1 MIVDQNSDN
10 EFAKNFESAND
21 MLWTQWNQ
29 IEEFSLEF
37 LDDED
42 NDEDDFDDAVY
53 DAYHES
59 VESSLKKVLRRL
71 DKESVFEMTNKRE
84 NIHLGVLQGS
94 WSYDEMLLGP
104 FQDLNPPVSCQR
116 YEQEEVVFQRVLAAL
131 RR

>member
-21 MLWTQWNQ
+21 MLESQWNL
-29 IEEFSLEF
+29 IEDFSLEY

-94 WSYDEMLLGP
+94 WRYDEMLQGP
-104 FQDLNPPVSCQR
+104 FQDLNPPKSCQR
-116 YEQEEVVFQRVLAAL
+116 YEEDEVVFQRVLAAL

>member
-1 MIVDQNSDN
+1 
-10 EFAKNFESAND
+10 

-42 NDEDDFDDAVY
+42 NDEDEFDDAVY
-53 DAYHES
+53 DAYHEP
-59 VESSLKKVLRRL
+59 VESSLKKVLGRL
-71 DKESVFEMTNKRE
+71 DKESVLEMTNTRA

-94 WSYDEMLLGP
+94 WRYDEMLQGP
-104 FQDLNPPVSCQR
+104 FQDLNPPESCQR
-116 YEQEEVVFQRVLAAL
+116 YLEDEVVFQRVLGAL